1 MKLLNIVTI
10 SERGELVIPQRIRER
25 LDLQK
30 GTKLFIE
37 FSEPEKIIT
46 LRPVEGVENGA
57 LRGILKRTPVLRM
70 LEAEHKKELA
80 RDARRT
86 GRKG

>member
-10 SERGELVIPQRIRER
+10 SERGQLVIPRRIRET
-25 LDLQK
+25 LDLRR
-30 GTKLFIE
+30 GARLFIE
-37 FSEPEKIIT
+37 FSEPEKTIT
-46 LRPVEGVENGA
+46 LRPVEGIETGA
-57 LRGILKRTPVLRM
+57 LRGILKRTPVLRI
-70 LEAEHKKELA
+70 LEAEHRRELA

>member
-1 MKLLNIVTI
+1 MNIVTV
-10 SERGELVIPQRIRER
+10 SERGQLVIPQRIRER

-37 FSEPEKIIT
+37 FSESEKTIT
-46 LRPVEGVENGA
+46 LRLVEVENGG

-70 LEAEHKKELA
+70 LEVEHKRELV
-80 RDARRT
+80 RNGKRT

>member
-1 MKLLNIVTI
+1 MTIVTI
-10 SERGELVIPQRIRER
+10 SERGQLVIPQRIREK

-30 GTKLFIE
+30 GTQLFIE
-37 FSEPEKIIT
+37 FSEPEKTIT
-46 LRPVEGVENGA
+46 LRRVGEVENRA

-70 LEAEHKKELA
+70 LESEHKKELT

-86 GRKG
+86 GRKS